1 MTKLYII
8 SGPMEGNSFN
18 LTSETAFIGRSPD
31 NDIHIN
37 DPSISRKHAKII
49 KKGKRFV
56 IEDLKSHNGTWV
68 NGSAIEP
75 GNEYEVDE
83 GLPVKMGKTLF
94 SLGKRYSEGKAI
106 THYSIDLAGKAGE
119 KGNNLLYKD
128 SRITDRKKL
137 ELIYEVSTL
146 LMQSLDINEICEKI
160 MNSLFHDLKSI
171 DSGAILLIDDNS
183 GELKERIYKARN
195 NKKDLKMH
203 YSRTIVDRVMREGKA
218 VLMSD
223 TSREQEYDLSDSIA
237 LMRIKSIMCV
247 PLISK
252 SYIRGVIYVH
262 SFSLG
267 NGFLKDDLFLLTALS
282 SPAAL
287 AIENALLYSRRKEA
301 EEALRESE
309 EKYRLLAETAKE
321 IILTFDLDGKVTYA
335 NKTWSEISGY
345 SKEETLGKGLE
356 SLVPDDELDGFRE
369 RLSSQRSFKNGPY
382 LYEVEFLS
390 KAVERIP
397 LETSSSPLMKQGKPS
412 GLLLIA
418 RDIRER
424 KKMEEDLLRIQ
435 RLESIGTLAGGI
447 AHDFNNLLTGVLVN
461 VDFARM
467 DLDPK
472 DKIYKRLSDAKKACF
487 SAKDLT
493 HQFITFSKGGAP
505 MKRIASIIETIKNSV
520 TLALAGSDITWERSI
535 PDDLWLIEFD
545 ESQMRQTIHQLVTNS
560 KEAMPEGGTIKIH
573 AENININSEGEEQN
587 LGLRDGEYVK
597 ISIQDRGVGIPR
609 ENLPKIFDPYFS
621 TKEMGAHKGMGLGL
635 TTAFSIIKKHDGHI
649 TVESELNKGTT
660 TCIYL
665 PASKKELPKKKGT
678 ERDYPPIKGKIL
690 VMDDE
695 DVIRDTTGQVLR
707 FLGHDVVLS
716 KDGLEATDLY
726 HRAKEAGEPFDAVI
740 LDLTVRSGMG
750 AKEAIKRFM
759 GIDPNVKAIVT
770 SGYPDD
776 TIITN
781 FSKYGFS
788 GAIAKPY
795 NGEELEK
802 ILNRILRK
810 EKE

>member
-1 MTKLYII
+1 
-8 SGPMEGNSFN
+8 
-18 LTSETAFIGRSPD
+18 
-31 NDIHIN
+31 
-37 DPSISRKHAKII
+37 
-49 KKGKRFV
+49 
-56 IEDLKSHNGTWV
+56 
-68 NGSAIEP
+68 
-75 GNEYEVDE
+75 
-83 GLPVKMGKTLF
+83 
-94 SLGKRYSEGKAI
+94 
-106 THYSIDLAGKAGE
+106 
-119 KGNNLLYKD
+119 
-128 SRITDRKKL
+128 
-137 ELIYEVSTL
+137 
-146 LMQSLDINEICEKI
+146 
-160 MNSLFHDLKSI
+160 
-171 DSGAILLIDDNS
+171 
-183 GELKERIYKARN
+183 
-195 NKKDLKMH
+195 
-203 YSRTIVDRVMREGKA
+203 
-218 VLMSD
+218 
-223 TSREQEYDLSDSIA
+223 
-237 LMRIKSIMCV
+237 MRIKSIMCV

-649 TVESELNKGTT
+649 TVESELNNGTT

-770 SGYPDD
+770 SGCPDD

>member
-8 SGPMEGNSFN
+8 SGPMEDNSFD
-18 LTSETAFIGRSPD
+18 LTSETAFVGRSPD

-37 DPSISRKHAKII
+37 DPSISRKHAKIM

-56 IEDLKSHNGTWV
+56 IEDLESHNGTWV
-68 NGSAIEP
+68 NGSKIEP
-75 GNEYEVDE
+75 GHEYDVDE
-83 GLPVKMGKTLF
+83 GLPVKMGKTVF
-94 SLGKRYSEGKAI
+94 SLGKRYSDDKTI
-106 THYSIDLAGKAGE
+106 THYSIDLAGEAGE
-119 KGNNLLYKD
+119 KGNNFLYKD

-137 ELIYEVSTL
+137 ELIYEISTL
-146 LMQSLDINEICEKI
+146 LMQSLDIDEICEKI

-183 GELKERIYKARN
+183 GDLQERIYKARN
-195 NKKDLKMH
+195 NKKDFKMH
-203 YSRTIVDRVMREGKA
+203 YSRTIVDRVIREGKA

-223 TSREQEYDLSDSIA
+223 TSREQEYDLSDSIT

-252 SYIRGVIYVH
+252 SHIRGVIYAH

-267 NGFLKDDLFLLTALS
+267 HGFLKDDLFFLTALS

-309 EKYRLLAETAKE
+309 EKYRLLAETAEE

-335 NKTWSEISGY
+335 NRTWSEISGY
-345 SKEETLGKGLE
+345 SQDETLGKGLE
-356 SLVPDDELDGFRE
+356 SLVPDDELDGLRE
-369 RLSSQRSFKNGPY
+369 RLSTPKDGPN
-382 LYEVEFLS
+382 LYEVYFLS
-390 KAVERIP
+390 KSGERLP
-397 LETSSSPLMKQGKPS
+397 LEVSSSPLMKQGKQS

-467 DLDPK
+467 DLDPE

-487 SAKDLT
+487 SARELSQ
-493 HQFITFSKGGAP
+493 QFITFSRGGAP
-505 MKRIASIIETIKNSV
+505 MKRVASITETIKNSAN
-520 TLALAGSDITWERSI
+520 LALAGSDVTWECSI
-535 PDDLWLIEFD
+535 ADDLWLVEFD
-545 ESQMRQTIHQLVTNS
+545 ESQIRQAIHQLVTNS
-560 KEAMPEGGTIKIH
+560 KEAMPEGGTIELQ
-573 AENININSEGEEQN
+573 AENIIISSKGHEKN
-587 LGLRDGEYVK
+587 LGLRHGEYVK
-597 ISIQDRGVGIPR
+597 ISIQDQGVGIPK
-609 ENLPKIFDPYFS
+609 ENLSKIFDPYFS
-621 TKEMGAHKGMGLGL
+621 TKEMGARKGMGLGL
-635 TTAFSIIKKHDGHI
+635 TTAFSIIKRHDGHV
-649 TVESELNKGTT
+649 TVESELNKGTI

-665 PASKKELPKKKGT
+665 PASKKELPKKKEA

-695 DVIRDTTGQVLR
+695 EVIRDTSGQVLS
-707 FLGHDVVLS
+707 FLGHNVVLS
-716 KDGLEATDLY
+716 KDGLEAVDLY
-726 HRAKEAGEPFDAVI
+726 QRAKEAGEPFDAVI
-740 LDLTVRSGMG
+740 LDLTVRAGMG
-750 AKEAIKRFM
+750 AKEAIKRFV
-759 GIDPNVKAIVT
+759 GIDPNIKAIVS

-776 TIITN
+776 PIITN

-788 GAIAKPY
+788 GTIAKPY

-802 ILNRILRK
+802 VLNKVLRK